1 METFKDLLI
10 VDDDAS
16 IRALLLTAMTR
27 GGFTCDEAA
36 DGMRAIEQ
44 LGSTRYRVMLLDLM
58 MPRLDGAGVLRAL
71 ARMKPAAVDRPRVIV
86 LTASSDHDNLGPLA
100 AMIDQVMAKPF
111 DLQELTSTVKT
122 LVSASHGAIADQLQQ
137 PRRSINGTRS

>member
-16 IRALLLTAMTR
+16 IRSLLFTVMTR
-27 GGFTCDEAA
+27 AGFTCDEAT

-44 LGSTRYRVMLLDLM
+44 LGSRRYRVVLLDLM

-71 ARMKPAAVDRPRVIV
+71 LLMKPAAVERPRVIV
-86 LTASSDHDNLGPLA
+86 LTASSDHDELGPLG
-100 AMIDQVMAKPF
+100 AMIDRVMAKPF
-111 DLQELTSTVKT
+111 DLQELTSTVMN
-122 LVSASHGAIADQLQQ
+122 LVAASHRMIPDQRQQ
-137 PRRSINGTRS
+137 PRRNLTGAGN